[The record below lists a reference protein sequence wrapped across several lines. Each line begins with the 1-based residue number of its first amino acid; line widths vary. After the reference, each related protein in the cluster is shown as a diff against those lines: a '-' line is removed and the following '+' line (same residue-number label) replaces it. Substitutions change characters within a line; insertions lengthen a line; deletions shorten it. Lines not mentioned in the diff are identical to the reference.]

1 MELSPETK
9 TMDERKV
16 EQPEQDEQHDAP
28 AEPEKGDREITSYR
42 FRLTWL
48 ARLFSTAYRC

>member
-1 MELSPETK
+1 
-9 TMDERKV
+9 MDVRKV
-16 EQPEQDEQHDAP
+16 EQPEQDEQHDVP

-48 ARLFSTAYRC
+48 ARLLSTAYRC